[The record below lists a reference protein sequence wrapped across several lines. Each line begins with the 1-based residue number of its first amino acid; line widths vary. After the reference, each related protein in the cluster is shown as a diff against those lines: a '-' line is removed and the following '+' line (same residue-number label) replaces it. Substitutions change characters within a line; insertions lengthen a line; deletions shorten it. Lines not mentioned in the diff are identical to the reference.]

1 LAKGGTSF
9 IVAERG
15 ELIREASGRNAGSL
29 HFQMEHRLIR
39 HGDSQAELF
48 SQAIPLALLAIEN
61 WSRVEEDLGCDLEVR
76 LKGGVMV
83 AETPDALQMLRLKYA
98 LERKW
103 NLPTELLT
111 REEALEI
118 APYLSPNIIAAGY
131 CASEGQANPRL
142 VAPAF
147 ARRAVEFGAVFMTGT
162 TIRRFRRNSRSW
174 TATACPTGAAG
185 QSEGFDIEASAVL
198 NAAGAWSAQVAE
210 SANVYLP
217 LIGVPITMNVTE
229 RAQPFIRHLVQN
241 AGRQLSMKQ
250 ASDGNVLIG
259 GGWSA
264 RFHQRDARWDVDA
277 PPRVLPQHVIGNLDA
292 AVRTVPEVCQ
302 LQLIRC
308 WAGSVAITAD
318 QLPILGEVRAAPGF
332 YVAVGGTGFTL
343 GPTFA
348 LLISELIQTGATS
361 RRIDA
366 YSPNRFHHI
375 NMFMG

>member
-1 LAKGGTSF
+1 
-9 IVAERG
+9 
-15 ELIREASGRNAGSL
+15 
-29 HFQMEHRLIR
+29 
-39 HGDSQAELF
+39 
-48 SQAIPLALLAIEN
+48 
-61 WSRVEEDLGCDLEVR
+61 
-76 LKGGVMV
+76 
-83 AETPDALQMLRLKYA
+83 
-98 LERKW
+98 
-103 NLPTELLT
+103 
-111 REEALEI
+111 
-118 APYLSPNIIAAGY
+118 
-131 CASEGQANPRL
+131 
-142 VAPAF
+142 
-147 ARRAVEFGAVFMTGT
+147 
-162 TIRRFRRNSRSW
+162 
-174 TATACPTGAAG
+174 
-185 QSEGFDIEASAVL
+185 
-198 NAAGAWSAQVAE
+198 
-210 SANVYLP
+210 
-217 LIGVPITMNVTE
+217 MNVTE